1 MIDAIVDRI
10 KKAIADKFTG
20 SLRINFF
27 KGGISNL
34 NWEWSEKPQ
43 S

>member
-1 MIDAIVDRI
+1 MDWIIERL

-27 KGGISNL
+27 KGGISNV
-34 NWEWSEKPQ
+34 NWEWSEKP
-43 S
+43 